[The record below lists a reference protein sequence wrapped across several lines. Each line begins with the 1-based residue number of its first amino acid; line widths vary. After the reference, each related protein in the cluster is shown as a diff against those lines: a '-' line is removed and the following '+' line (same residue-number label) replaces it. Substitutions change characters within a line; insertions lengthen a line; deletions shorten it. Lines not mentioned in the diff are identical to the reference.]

1 MNRPVGNIYIIS
13 VVVLI
18 MGALYLS
25 GGFIQNQVNS
35 LKYGIQSL
43 KVKISPEEIQTF
55 QEQLHALEFK
65 SDLLEEEN
73 NVLRM
78 QLEAPLPP
86 DIRLLPAR
94 VVGNSRFLYIDQG
107 ERSGI
112 KIGSGVVSQEVLV
125 GVVVEVA
132 THTSKIMLLTD
143 PESKIPVKTQRAA
156 LGLIVG
162 GDNKLLITRILQDYS
177 LDIDDLV
184 GTSGD
189 QVKDSLPNI
198 PGGLLIGRVSKI
210 IKDNKEVYQ
219 QAEISPSIDYKL
231 LTHVFVVR

>member
-13 VVVLI
+13 VILI
-18 MGALYLS
+18 ITGALYLS
-25 GGFIQNQVNS
+25 RGFIQNQVNS
-35 LKYGIQSL
+35 LKYNILDQ
-43 KVKISPEEIQTF
+43 KVKNISPDEIQTF
-55 QEQLHALEFK
+55 QEQLHALKFK

-73 NVLRM
+73 KVLRM

-112 KIGSGVVSQEVLV
+112 KIGNGVISQEILV
-125 GVVVEVA
+125 GVVVKVEI
-132 THTSKIMLLTD
+132 HTSKIMLLTD
-143 PESKIPVKTQRAA
+143 PESKVPVKTQRGA
-156 LGLIVG
+156 LGLLVG

-177 LDIDDLV
+177 LEIDDLV

-189 QVKDSLPNI
+189 QDV
-198 PGGLLIGRVSKI
+198 PGGLLVGSVSKL
-210 IKDNKEVYQ
+210 IKNDKEVYQ
-219 QAEISPSIDYKL
+219 QAEISPSIDYQL
-231 LTHVFVVR
+231 LTHVFVVM